1 MAGRHLKGTPRIAF
15 VRGRR
20 PHLER
25 ESIMKSL
32 VISAL
37 MILAA
42 FAGTKMGQTEKRI
55 TFAKGKSSAVVK
67 GNTGQ
72 HGSYYVVRA
81 KQGQMLTLD
90 VSPAARVGVMVETN
104 GRYGHSVLLH
114 EEHGGRFEIGL
125 EEAGDYTIFIGS
137 LNGKPVTFNMTVSI
151 RKLADI

>member
-1 MAGRHLKGTPRIAF
+1 M
-15 VRGRR
+15 RR
-20 PHLER
+20 
-25 ESIMKSL
+25 L
-32 VISAL
+32 VISAV

-42 FAGTKMGQTEKRI
+42 LAVSTLGQTERRI

-72 HGSYYVVRA
+72 YGTYYVVRA

-90 VSPAARVGVMVETN
+90 VSPAARVGVKVETD
-104 GRYGHSVLLH
+104 GRFGHSVLLR

-125 EEAGDYTIFIGS
+125 EVAGDYTIFVGS
-137 LNGKPVTFNMTVSI
+137 PNGKPVPFNLTVSI